1 MSQRLVEYVLGAMT
15 AVLRDCA
22 MQCPTTI
29 NGVERDLSR
38 LSVIAQTRG
47 LAAFTVHLPAQGAHF
62 LQSLEKGTFTKP
74 TGPFSRTIN
83 RGTVI
88 PRLFQ
93 GFLLRVFE
101 RDGMLKKQPCVQSIA
116 ALHQIYNLA
125 KKLEIPCP
133 EAATFSTIAD
143 FYAVEESLPPASQD
157 AWDSDVPEF
166 EESVTFDTFEPDVGS
181 LYPPVSGDTLDC
193 AELRVCQT
201 TFDILSSLIGVFDPY
216 EARFR
221 HGPGAVSD
229 LRVGIDYKYRFPTW
243 SDRLGS
249 VFPVSDFAYANWD
262 AWIDAHRDG
271 TSPAPVEGV
280 SRLICVP
287 KTQKGPRLIA
297 AEPTSNQFCQQA
309 IRDFLASRVRATMI
323 GRSVH
328 FDDQTYNQEAAL
340 RASQSGD
347 HWTVDLSAASDRVS
361 LRFVERA
368 FRRNQSLLAALAATR
383 TRFLSQNI
391 DKKMPLVVKLKKFST
406 MGSAVTFPVQS
417 IIFYGLAVSAM
428 LIRMRWSPTIDNI
441 RLMGR
446 EVLVFGDD
454 MIIPKDSGQVLEKL
468 LTFFK
473 FKVNSDKT
481 FRTGKFRESC
491 GTDAYDGVNVT
502 PSYLR
507 KFPEKRKP
515 ASIISA
521 VDTHNNLLLRGMFM
535 CADYVKSRVPVQ
547 GIATVAV
554 ESGAFG
560 FKTLGEVFIDGA
572 KLRYDRFLQKYY
584 IRSLVLHA
592 KETWTKPTCNGQLLQ
607 FFTEAAKLS
616 QFAKWQSG
624 YAGRPAL
631 RLRAGRVYIQNIGS
645 IAVI

>member
-29 NGVERDLSR
+29 NGVERDISR

-62 LQSLEKGTFTKP
+62 LQALESGTFVKP

-101 RDGMLKKQPCVQSIA
+101 RDGMLKKQPCVHSIA
-116 ALHQIYNLA
+116 ALHQVYNLA

-133 EAATFSTIAD
+133 EAATFSTVAD
-143 FYAVEESLPPASQD
+143 FYAVEESLPPPSQD
-157 AWDSDVPEF
+157 GWDDDVPEF
-166 EESVTFDTFEPDVGS
+166 DESVSFETFEPDNGPLFPQPEDKTLS
-181 LYPPVSGDTLDC
+181 L

-201 TFDILSSLIGVFDPY
+201 VFDILSSLIGVFDPY

-229 LRVGIDYKYRFPTW
+229 LKVGSDYKYRFPTW

-262 AWIDAHRDG
+262 AWIDSHKDG
-271 TSPAPVEGV
+271 TSPAPIEGA

-328 FDDQTYNQEAAL
+328 FDDQTYNQQAAL
-340 RASQSGD
+340 RASRDGE

-368 FRRNQSLLAALAATR
+368 FRRCPTLLTALAATR
-383 TRFLSQNI
+383 TRFLSQDI
-391 DKKMPLVVKLKKFST
+391 DKKMPEVVKLKKFST

-428 LIRMRWSPTIDNI
+428 LIRMRWAPTIDNI

-454 MIIPKDSGQVLEKL
+454 MIIPKDSGHVLEEL

-473 FKVNSDKT
+473 FKVNSTKT

-491 GTDAYDGVNVT
+491 GTDAYDGVNIT

-515 ASIISA
+515 ASIVSA
-521 VDTHNNLLLRGMFM
+521 VDTHNNLLLRGMFA
-535 CADYVKSRVPVQ
+535 CAAYVKSRVPVQ

-554 ESGAFG
+554 ESDAFG
-560 FKTLGEVFIDGA
+560 FKSLGEVFLDRA
-572 KLRYDRFLQKYY
+572 KLCYDRSLQKYY
-584 IRSLVLHA
+584 IRALTLNA
-592 KETWTKPTCNGQLLQ
+592 REPWTKPTCNGQLLQ

-616 QFAKWQSG
+616 PFAKWQSG
-624 YAGRPAL
+624 FAGRPAL
-631 RLRAGRVYIQNIGS
+631 RLRAGRVYVEDLGRVA
-645 IAVI
+645 IA